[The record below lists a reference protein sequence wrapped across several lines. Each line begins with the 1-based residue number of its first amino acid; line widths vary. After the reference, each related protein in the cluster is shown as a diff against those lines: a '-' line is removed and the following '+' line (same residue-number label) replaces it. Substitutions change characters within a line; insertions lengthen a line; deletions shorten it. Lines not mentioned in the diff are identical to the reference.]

1 MTLWNIPNP
10 RNSQVFF
17 SLFCRGIE
25 LPNGQNAKISQFP
38 DDTTLILEDTRSL
51 RNAMSI
57 VNSFGVL
64 SGLRLKQKKTKALW
78 IGTSSKNKTKPLE
91 FGCPKDPIKFLGI
104 FLCHDEAGNDNN
116 NFYIKIRKLE
126 AKLNIWL
133 SHDLTLFGR
142 IAISLGLSQLIYT
155 ASMLSVP
162 EKVILQTQK
171 KLFAF
176 LWKSKTDQIKR
187 IFHSFPPIIQRW
199 IELPLLQDYRQSA
212 SP

>member
-1 MTLWNIPNP
+1 MRIKDMIHKMNITDTST
-10 RNSQVFF
+10 NSPHYFYWKRIGVTHENLNFDVRVKVRQDQ
-17 SLFCRGIE
+17 LCRGIE

-57 VNSFGVL
+57 VNSFGVS
-64 SGLRLKQKKTKALW
+64 SGLRLNQKKTKALW

-91 FGCPKDPIKFLGI
+91 FGCLKDPIKFLGI
-104 FLCHDEAGNDNN
+104 FLSHDEAGNDDN

-176 LWKSKTDQIKR
+176 LWKS
-187 IFHSFPPIIQRW
+187 
-199 IELPLLQDYRQSA
+199 
-212 SP
+212 